1 MSLTLP
7 ASGLADATPPGATRI
22 GPPATLGGVV
32 FARDGTIYGTVAGSI
47 EAATLGPVALWR
59 SGDHGRTWSSI
70 YRLPAGWRL
79 TVLQASPG
87 DPGTVYAS
95 QASPRGDAEGS
106 VQRIDAGTGRATP
119 LPFARLLGLDAA
131 GTAYGLVTPS
141 AARRFIVG
149 CGRRADACK
158 PLDNALPNLITGR
171 DDAPWPGVTRPA
183 GSLRLVADPS
193 DSGRFVSIGLDSTQ
207 LSDDGG
213 GSWRPLRDAKFGVS
227 LLDPD
232 WAAGSGSYLYSPA
245 RGAIWA
251 SADGGG
257 TWTRTER
264 APDETVWRFEVSRDD
279 PRVAY
284 AQASA
289 GETSTEIRTLDGGAS
304 WHALPGSPTRP
315 VTWIAPGDP
324 LHVFSWTGNGDILES
339 ADGGL
344 TWVAT
349 TQDRWCVVRTMADA
363 TSATG
368 VRLRCSGFWSA
379 ADPLRALP
387 QPLPYA
393 PGLVGAPE
401 LPGALAVA
409 QVPDAL
415 GVESLLGELRSDWTW
430 TSLLGA
436 TGAFGPSPAGAL
448 AVTAWPSAAGTAY
461 YARDTKAGVAWV
473 RRGTGRWWRLQIAGR
488 DVSVVSALDATHV
501 FVMARGWFP
510 EQSILDLS
518 HPAVTPPSL
527 QTGAAGLACVT
538 SWSAADAD
546 TAGFG
551 WLRDGQAIAGASGP
565 AYAPSGRDAG
575 HSLACQATARTD
587 FGSSTLISDAY
598 AVPAAKAVLA
608 GTARAGGKLRCGAG
622 GRITWLRDGI
632 GVKGAHARTYTV
644 RTRDRSHAL
653 ACQARLADGGIA
665 RSRAVLIAP

>member
-1 MSLTLP
+1 M
-7 ASGLADATPPGATRI
+7 PPHPGRRGS

-79 TVLQASPG
+79 TVLQASPA

-171 DDAPWPGVTRPA
+171 DEAPWPGVTRPA

-193 DSGRFVSIGLDSTQ
+193 DSGRFVSIGLESTQ

-245 RGAIWA
+245 LGAIWA

-264 APDETVWRFEVSRDD
+264 APDETGSGDSRSRATTRASPTRRRRRATPP
-279 PRVAY
+279 PR
-284 AQASA
+284 SA
-289 GETSTEIRTLDGGAS
+289 RSMEAPS

-415 GVESLLGELRSDWTW
+415 GVESLLGELRGDWTW

-501 FVMARGWFP
+501 FVMARGVVP
-510 EQSILDLS
+510 GAE
-518 HPAVTPPSL
+518 HP
-527 QTGAAGLACVT
+527 
-538 SWSAADAD
+538 
-546 TAGFG
+546 
-551 WLRDGQAIAGASGP
+551 
-565 AYAPSGRDAG
+565 
-575 HSLACQATARTD
+575 
-587 FGSSTLISDAY
+587 
-598 AVPAAKAVLA
+598 
-608 GTARAGGKLRCGAG
+608 
-622 GRITWLRDGI
+622 
-632 GVKGAHARTYTV
+632 
-644 RTRDRSHAL
+644 
-653 ACQARLADGGIA
+653 
-665 RSRAVLIAP
+665 RSRTPR